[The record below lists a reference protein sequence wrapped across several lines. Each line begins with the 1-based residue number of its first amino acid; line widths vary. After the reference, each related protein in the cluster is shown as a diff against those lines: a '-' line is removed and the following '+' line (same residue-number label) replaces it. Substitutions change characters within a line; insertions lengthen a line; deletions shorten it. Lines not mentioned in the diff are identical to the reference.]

1 MLTFVRSL
9 KVAHP
14 AHELLVLEV
23 DVVQVKAEIAF
34 RESLK
39 VHSMLKVIFISECCV
54 ALPLINGSLLVSI
67 LLDVEDKFP
76 LSFWIC
82 SLQKL
87 C

>member
-67 LLDVEDKFP
+67 SPDVEDKF
-76 LSFWIC
+76 LTNFWFH
-82 SLQKL
+82 SPHRL
-87 C
+87 